1 VLFLYIGFDV
11 EYRTHFN
18 LETSDQTRFGYLR
31 FIDFE
36 VRPIL
41 TFSNSLKEYQVMYEI
56 L

>member
-1 VLFLYIGFDV
+1 MLFSYKGFDV

-31 FIDFE
+31 LIDFE
-36 VRPIL
+36 VRPIH
-41 TFSNSLKEYQVMYEI
+41 TFSNSLKKYQVMNNI